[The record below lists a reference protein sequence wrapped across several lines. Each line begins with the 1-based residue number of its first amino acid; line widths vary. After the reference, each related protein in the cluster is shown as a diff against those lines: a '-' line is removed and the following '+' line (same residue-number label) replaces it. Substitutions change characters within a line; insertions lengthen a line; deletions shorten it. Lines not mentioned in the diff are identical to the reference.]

1 MARNIQTEP
10 RWSRHVEAWPPDD
23 TEESI
28 LGIELHQATI
38 TIVRWG
44 INETAG
50 LSRKPGEAI
59 PWGAT
64 SQLVFLGCKRPD
76 GSAYRTYPDVFV
88 FPRAINPFQGPF
100 SLRDDGAPLLVIEV
114 LSESTYQADLDL
126 ARGKGYSY
134 AQAGVREYLTLDPTG
149 NLLPEGIRAW
159 RLRDGAYRSWQAGKD
174 GRWHSEQIAAAFG
187 LEGLLAGVYGP
198 DGNRMLREGEVER
211 TLSHERQRRAAAE
224 VAAGIERE
232 RLTAAEAEI
241 ERLRRL
247 LGLKNTE

>member
-10 RWSRHVEAWPPDD
+10 RWAQRVEAWPPDD

-28 LGIELHQATI
+28 LGIELHQGTI
-38 TIVRWG
+38 TVVRWG
-44 INETAG
+44 INETAA
-50 LSRKPGEAI
+50 LAQKPGEPL

-76 GSAYRTYPDVFV
+76 GSAYRTYPDIFV
-88 FPRAINPFQGPF
+88 FPRAVNPFQGSF
-100 SLRDDGAPLLVIEV
+100 SLRQDGPPLLVIEV

-126 ARGKGYSY
+126 TCGKGYSY
-134 AQAGVREYLTLDPTG
+134 AQAGIREYLTMDPTG
-149 NLLPEGIRAW
+149 NFLPEGIRAW
-159 RLRDGAYRSWQAGKD
+159 RLRDGAYRPWQAGPD

-211 TLSHERQRRAAAE
+211 TLAHERQRRA
-224 VAAGIERE
+224 
-232 RLTAAEAEI
+232 AAEAEI

-247 LGLKNTE
+247 LGEKSTE